1 MTVIQKDVNKYI
13 SQVKKYLVCP
23 KAEKKQITEDIQ
35 SAVYGFV
42 EDRNPQNISE
52 VYNHF
57 GTPEELAK
65 AHLADVD
72 PQKIKRAMSFKK
84 VIFAV
89 IALVLVMYAVAII
102 VAIIDANNI
111 ETERI
116 YIIVE
121 EETTVIAACINAI
134 FCKGVL

>member
-1 MTVIQKDVNKYI
+1 MTATQKDVNKYI

-84 VIFAV
+84 VLVVAV
-89 IALVLVMYAVAII
+89 VVALVIYTIAIVVAL
-102 VAIIDANNI
+102 IDAHPNWHGCTIDEPAI
-111 ETERI
+111 EDL
-116 YIIVE
+116 IISVQ
-121 EETTVIAACINAI
+121 N
-134 FCKGVL
+134 LLL

>member
-1 MTVIQKDVNKYI
+1 MTATQKDVNKYI

-42 EDRNPQNISE
+42 EDRNPQNIAE

-72 PQKIKRAMSFKK
+72 PKKIKKAINIKRVVVA
-84 VIFAV
+84 AV
-89 IALVLVMYAVAII
+89 VLALVMFAITMI
-102 VAIIDANNI
+102 VALIDNHN
-111 ETERI
+111 TDVERI
-116 YIIVE
+116 HITL
-121 EETTVIAACINAI
+121 EETTVVSACINAI